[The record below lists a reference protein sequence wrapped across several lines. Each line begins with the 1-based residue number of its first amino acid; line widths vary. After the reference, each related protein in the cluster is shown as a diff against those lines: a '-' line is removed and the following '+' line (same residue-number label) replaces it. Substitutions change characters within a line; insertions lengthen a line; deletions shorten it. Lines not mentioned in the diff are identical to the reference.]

1 MSSTALR
8 RGVISVV
15 VLGAVVL
22 LGYGFSRTRP
32 DKPRPVPV
40 QGGAVERLIPESGDL
55 DLRQA
60 RIGVDLAATYEGA
73 LQVDGT
79 EIPDDELQ
87 RVPGLNQIFFTPG
100 PGTATGALA
109 PGRHSATVIYWPVG
123 QTRDAA
129 GQRLTWS
136 FNVH

>member
-1 MSSTALR
+1 MGPATLR
-8 RGVISVV
+8 RAVITIVV
-15 VLGAVVL
+15 VGALVL
-22 LGYGFSRTRP
+22 LGVGFSLTRS

-60 RIGVDLAATYEGA
+60 RIGVDLAPTYEGA
-73 LQVDGT
+73 LQVDGV

-100 PGTATGALA
+100 PGTTTGALA
-109 PGRHSATVIYWPVG
+109 PGRHNATVVYWPVG
-123 QTRDAA
+123 QTREAA

>member
-1 MSSTALR
+1 MGPATLR
-8 RGVISVV
+8 RAVITVV
-15 VLGAVVL
+15 VVGALVL
-22 LGYGFSRTRP
+22 LGVGFSLTRS

-87 RVPGLNQIFFTPG
+87 RIPGLNQIFFTPG
-100 PGTATGALA
+100 PGKVITRYSTGEVNIVVEFWEIAR
-109 PGRHSATVIYWPVG
+109 GRGHARKASWAVFVT
-123 QTRDAA
+123 
-129 GQRLTWS
+129 
-136 FNVH
+136 

>member
-22 LGYGFSRTRP
+22 LGYGFSRTRS
-32 DKPRPVPV
+32 DKAKPVPV
-40 QGGAVERLIPESGDL
+40 QGGAVERLIPASGDL

-123 QTRDAA
+123 QTREAS